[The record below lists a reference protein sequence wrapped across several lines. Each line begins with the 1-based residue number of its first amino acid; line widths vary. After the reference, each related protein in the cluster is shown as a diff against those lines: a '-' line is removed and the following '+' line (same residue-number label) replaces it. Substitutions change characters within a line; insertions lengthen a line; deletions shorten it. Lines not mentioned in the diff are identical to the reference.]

1 MKQANK
7 PTYLDYNATVP
18 VLSQVKKSIL
28 ECLDCGPINASSIH
42 FYGRK
47 GKNIIEVAK
56 SNIARL
62 INLNSENIIL
72 TSSATESINLLFSN
86 FENII
91 VSSIEH
97 LAVLSSSK
105 SDFLIPV
112 DQNGIIDLDYLESL
126 LKKISGSKKNILVSV
141 MWVNNE
147 TGVIQPIQE
156 VVKVSKKYGC
166 LVHCDAAQALGK
178 INIDLNKIEIDF
190 LTLSGHKI
198 GAPTGVGALVNKND
212 FALNPQI
219 LGGGQERGMRAG
231 TENIF
236 GICGFGEAAR
246 ILLEMPNEND
256 KEVEFLRDYLYNKIK
271 ILCPN
276 TIFFSQNAERVSNTL
291 LMALPDVP
299 GDLALMKLDLDSF
312 YVSSGSACSS
322 GKISQSHVLSA
333 MGFGPLASNS
343 IRLSLPPND
352 IILQSDNL
360 ITTKELDRLAEC
372 WSNI

>member
-18 VLSQVKKSIL
+18 LLNQVKKAIL
-28 ECLDCGPINASSIH
+28 ECLDFGPINASSIH

-62 INLNSENIIL
+62 INLKSENIIL

-105 SDFLIPV
+105 SDLLIPV
-112 DQNGIIDLDYLESL
+112 DQNGVIDLDYLDSL
-126 LKKISGSKKNILVSV
+126 LKKISESKKKILVSV

-166 LVHCDAAQALGK
+166 LIHCDAAQALGK

-246 ILLEMPNEND
+246 ILSEMPNEND

>member
-1 MKQANK
+1 MKKANK

-18 VLSQVKKSIL
+18 VLNQVKKAIL
-28 ECLDCGPINASSIH
+28 ECLDFGPINASSIH

-62 INLNSENIIL
+62 INLKSENIIL

-105 SDFLIPV
+105 SNLLIPV
-112 DQNGIIDLDYLESL
+112 DQNGVIDLDYLDSL
-126 LKKISGSKKNILVSV
+126 LKKISESKKKILVSV

-166 LVHCDAAQALGK
+166 LIHCDAAQALGK

-246 ILLEMPNEND
+246 ILSEMPNEND